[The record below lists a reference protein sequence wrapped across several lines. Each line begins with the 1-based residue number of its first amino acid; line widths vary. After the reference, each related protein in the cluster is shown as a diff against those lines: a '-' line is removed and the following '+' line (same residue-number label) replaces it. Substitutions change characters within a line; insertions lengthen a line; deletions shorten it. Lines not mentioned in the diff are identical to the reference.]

1 MICSLSPVNL
11 FLYIQKLLQLH
22 FPDNKSL
29 DFDRSSVEKALSRI
43 EYCHSH
49 IKLKYFNQ
57 SGFPVFNHL
66 HGDHMAAF
74 LWFLSNTLYDE
85 NNDNLTAFKISYLN
99 KIMHGIDLFCSV
111 SMPDIFLLVHPV
123 GTVLGN
129 ASYSDF
135 LVVYQGCTIGSNGS
149 EYPTIGKYNTFY
161 SRSSLIG
168 SCKTGDNVVF
178 GASSSIINLAVPSN
192 SLVVGAYPSNR
203 VLPRPYLQSSHI
215 FV

>member
-1 MICSLSPVNL
+1 MICSLSPFNL

-22 FPDNKSL
+22 FPDNESL
-29 DFDRSSVEKALSRI
+29 DFDCSSVDKALSRI
-43 EYCHSH
+43 EYCHSN

-57 SGFPVFNHL
+57 SGLPVFNHL

-85 NNDNLTAFKISYLN
+85 NNENLTAFKISYLN
-99 KIMHGIDLFCSV
+99 KIMHGLDLFCSV

-129 ASYSDF
+129 ASYS
-135 LVVYQGCTIGSNGS
+135 
-149 EYPTIGKYNTFY
+149 
-161 SRSSLIG
+161 RSSLIG
-168 SCKTGDNVVF
+168 SCETGDNVVF
-178 GASSSIINLAVPSN
+178 GANSSVINLAVPSD
-192 SLVVGAYPSNR
+192 SLVVGAYPANR
-203 VLPRPYLQSSHI
+203 VLPRPDLQSSHI